1 VEPVLLIVE
10 QYALH
15 LWLLLLLLVIATGVG
30 VILAYRQIRQLHRR
44 YGELLT
50 SGDGKELGELLS
62 MYVEQMGL
70 AASKA
75 EELAETSDRLERR
88 LANTIGRMGLV
99 RFNAFEGTGGEQSF
113 ALALLDDQGNGV
125 VLSSLQ
131 GRGENRLY
139 AKTVRK
145 WASPHNLSVEEKDA
159 IGQAHESE
167 VDKKPRL

>member
-1 VEPVLLIVE
+1 MSIA
-10 QYALH
+10 QNYALQ
-15 LWLLLLLLVIATGVG
+15 LWLFLLLLIIAMAVG
-30 VILAYRQIRQLHRR
+30 LIMVLRQIRQLRRR
-44 YGELLT
+44 YGALLT

-75 EELAETSDRLERR
+75 EELAETSEELERR
-88 LANTIGRMGLV
+88 LASSIRRWGLV

-139 AKTVRK
+139 AKTVTK
-145 WASPHNLSVEEKDA
+145 WASLHNLSVEEKDA
-159 IGQAHESE
+159 IGQAHGSE
-167 VDKKPRL
+167 VDNELQL

>member
-1 VEPVLLIVE
+1 MLLIV
-10 QYALH
+10 QNYALQ
-15 LWLLLLLLVIATGVG
+15 LWLFLLLLIIAMGVG
-30 VILAYRQIRQLHRR
+30 LILVYRQIRQLRRR
-44 YGELLT
+44 YGALVT

-75 EELAETSDRLERR
+75 EELTETSEELERR
-88 LANTIGRMGLV
+88 LANSIRRLGLV

-113 ALALLDDQGNGV
+113 VLALLDDQGNGM

-131 GRGENRLY
+131 GRGESRLY

-167 VDKKPRL
+167 VDKEPQL